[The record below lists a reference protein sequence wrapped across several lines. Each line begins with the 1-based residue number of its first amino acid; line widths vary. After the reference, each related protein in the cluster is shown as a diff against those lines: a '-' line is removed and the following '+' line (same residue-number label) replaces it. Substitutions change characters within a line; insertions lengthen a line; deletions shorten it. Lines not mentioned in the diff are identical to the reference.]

1 MGAFDS
7 TRSAPDIESAS
18 APAVFLC
25 HAPQPA
31 DVCHCVGPA
40 VAIQVGSGRLAW
52 CGAAAQR
59 YQRRAREIGKL
70 GGSDR
75 SGRGMAAGAA
85 DRRAPMA
92 RKSASSTR
100 RAQRSWSA
108 NAPSVR
114 LSARIKAAGPPR
126 CPSGCIRGSMSSCIC
141 GLLLR
146 TATGLLWSSTNT
158 GQRPAH
164 AAGECLSVSPPA
176 R

>member
-108 NAPSVR
+108 SAPSVR
-114 LSARIKAAGPPR
+114 LSARIKAASEVPIGGR
-126 CPSGCIRGSMSSCIC
+126 GCAVRVM
-141 GLLLR
+141 L
-146 TATGLLWSSTNT
+146 
-158 GQRPAH
+158 AH
-164 AAGECLSVSPPA
+164 ADVQSSVHVSPHA
-176 R
+176 RA